1 MFSFSKYF
9 LAPSLDDAYLE
20 LTKNKKNIVLGGTS
34 YLRMGNTNWNT
45 AIDLS
50 NLNLRY
56 ITECDEYVSVGAM
69 STFRDLEI
77 NTLLKEH
84 FGDIFNQSLRDIIG
98 VQFRSNVTVGATVF
112 SKYGFSDLIP
122 SLLALNSKVK
132 LFNGGIISLD
142 EFLKEES
149 LRRDILVEVLIP
161 KVDNLKTTFQ
171 CVRKSKTDYS
181 ILNMAVSYSPKNG
194 VVIAV
199 GSRPS
204 KAILATETMAILNAK
219 ENLND
224 SLVEAM
230 KYITNEI
237 IVDSNMRGTK
247 SYRELLLA
255 ALLRKAIQ
263 EVLQ

>member
-9 LAPSLDDAYLE
+9 LAQSLNDAYLE
-20 LTKNKKNIVLGGTS
+20 LTKNKKNIILGGTS

-50 NLNLRY
+50 NLNLKY
-56 ITECDEYVSVGAM
+56 IIESDEFISIGAM
-69 STFRDLEI
+69 STFRDLEV
-77 NTLLKEH
+77 NSLLKTY
-84 FGDIFNQSLRDIIG
+84 FGNLFKDSLKDIIG

-122 SLLALNSKVK
+122 SLLVLNAKVK

-142 EFLKEES
+142 DFLKETH
-149 LRRDILVEVLIP
+149 LRRDILVEILIP
-161 KVDNLKTTFQ
+161 KENVKTTFQ

-181 ILNMAVSYSPKNG
+181 ILNMAISYSSKAG
-194 VVIAV
+194 VSIAV
-199 GSRPS
+199 GSRPG
-204 KAILATETMAILNAK
+204 KAVLAKETMTLLNK
-219 ENLND
+219 GNNLNENLI
-224 SLVEAM
+224 EAM

>member
-9 LAPSLDDAYLE
+9 LAQSLDEAYVE
-20 LTKNKKNIVLGGTS
+20 LIKNKKNIILGGTS

-56 ITECDEYVSVGAM
+56 ISENDSYISLGAM
-69 STFRDLEI
+69 TTFRDLEI
-77 NTLLKEH
+77 NPLLKTY
-84 FGDIFNQSLRDIIG
+84 FGEIFNTALKDIIG

-122 SLLALNSKVK
+122 ALLALNAKVK
-132 LFNGGIISLD
+132 LFNFGEISL
-142 EFLKEES
+142 ENFLEEQNI
-149 LRRDILVEVLIP
+149 RKDILVEILIP
-161 KVDNLKTTFQ
+161 KVKLQTSFQ

-181 ILNMAVSYSPKNG
+181 ILNMAVSYSKEKG
-194 VVIAV
+194 ITIAV
-199 GSRPS
+199 GSRPT
-204 KAILATETMAILNAK
+204 KALLAKNTMSLINSFSNL
-219 ENLND
+219 EN
-224 SLVEAM
+224 SLTDAM
-230 KYITNEI
+230 KTISNEI
-237 IVDSNMRGTK
+237 IVDSNMRGSK

-255 ALLRKAIQ
+255 ALLRKTIQ